1 MLRYNE
7 ISLAKAQE
15 EKEKLNQ
22 TIKLQESDLEV
33 RAAFVFD
40 LIDRGKTFTLEN

>member
-7 ISLAKAQE
+7 ISLSKAQE

-22 TIKLQESDLEV
+22 TIALQESDLEV
-33 RAAFVFD
+33 RAALAID
-40 LIDRGKTFTLEN
+40 LVGRGKTCTLEN